1 MNEEYF
7 AANMK
12 RWNERVAINAQSKF
26 YDLESFLKGKT
37 SLLPV
42 ELKELGDEVNNKT
55 LLHLQCHFGMDTL
68 SWARKGAIVTGV
80 DFADKAIELAKD
92 LSEKLNIPAKFIKAN
107 IYDLPKIITETFDI
121 VFTSY
126 GVLCWL
132 PDIKKWAET
141 IDHCLKP
148 GGTFYIIE
156 SHPFG
161 FLVDETYEER
171 FQTGYPYFTEGK
183 AMRYED
189 ENNPIDSSK
198 KLENKTSFEWIH
210 TLSSII
216 NSLIDVGLQIEFI
229 HEFPYCFFNFHPD
242 MIKKEDGYWHYQ
254 NKLFNVPMIFSLKAK
269 KPK

>member
-210 TLSSII
+210 TPVSYTHLRA
-216 NSLIDVGLQIEFI
+216 
-229 HEFPYCFFNFHPD
+229 HET
-242 MIKKEDGYWHYQ
+242 
-254 NKLFNVPMIFSLKAK
+254 
-269 KPK
+269 